1 MKVNKINQQ
10 FLATYIEVD
19 RACAE
24 KLGVASAGVCEYI
37 RRLTNT
43 RFAPGRDETL
53 TRLLRYRA
61 VRSRIAQDPANFASL
76 SEISKD
82 DVRWLKN
89 FKSLLGDKLDPISIY
104 LKNAGKYVRG
114 RLILRYISFGAVGC
128 IFILFIIL
136 LLLALL

>member
-1 MKVNKINQQ
+1 MKANKINQQ
-10 FLATYIEVD
+10 FLVAYIEVD
-19 RACAE
+19 RACAA
-24 KLGVASAGVCEYI
+24 KLGVASAGAYEYI

-43 RFAPGRDETL
+43 RFAPGRDEAL
-53 TRLLRYRA
+53 TRLSRYREI
-61 VRSRIAQDPANFASL
+61 RNRISQDPGCFSSL

-89 FKSLLGDKLDPISIY
+89 FKGLLDEKLDPISVY

-114 RLILRYISFGAVGC
+114 RLILRYISFGAIGC

-136 LLLALL
+136 MLIALL